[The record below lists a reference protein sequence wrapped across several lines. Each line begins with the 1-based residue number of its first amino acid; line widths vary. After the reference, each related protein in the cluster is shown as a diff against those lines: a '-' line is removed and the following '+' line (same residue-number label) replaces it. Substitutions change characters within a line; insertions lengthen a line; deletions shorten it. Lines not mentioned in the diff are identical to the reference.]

1 MSKAITPTIRR
12 AIANL
17 MQDDT
22 EVLETL
28 LPLVTSYIANPL
40 NNTEITEGYPFTF
53 SKIMTLNKLDKSHR
67 NRTFRKFV
75 PFFED
80 KSTVIRF
87 RKTYGR
93 KASEIWFTP
102 LGFWAAFDELRTSFS
117 KKVRTLKNRI
127 FDLAMRNLA
136 RRTKEVIE
144 KNKFSPYKV
153 LALEMDMA
161 EMINTNT
168 AEQKRIYTYPQ
179 RKEFWRKWREMKM
192 TGTIKKSGDD
202 ERSSF
207 VSTVSENEFIN
218 RIYRF

>member
-40 NNTEITEGYPFTF
+40 NNTEITDGYPFTF
-53 SKIMTLNKLDKSHR
+53 SKIMTLNKLSRASR
-67 NRTFRKFV
+67 NRTFKKFV

-87 RKTYGR
+87 RRNTHGQR
-93 KASEIWFTP
+93 TTVSEIWFTP
-102 LGFWAAFDELRTSFS
+102 LGFWAAFDELRTPFA

-161 EMINTNT
+161 EMINTKT

-179 RKEFWRKWREMKM
+179 RKEFWRKWREMKT
-192 TGTIKKSGDD
+192 TGTIEKSGD
-202 ERSSF
+202 
-207 VSTVSENEFIN
+207 VVHL
-218 RIYRF
+218 